1 MNPPLWLLEP
11 RLLLNPPLGLLELR
25 LLLNPLLWL
34 ELLELLRPKLRE
46 GVEEEEPML
55 LLDEPYRLVEE
66 EVPRSILSLLELEE
80 EPKLVEG
87 PSLRR
92 LKVVP
97 SLRLLELLR
106 LLPNPDLLLTSGV
119 WRTVMSRVLLPIRS

>member
-1 MNPPLWLLEP
+1 
-11 RLLLNPPLGLLELR
+11 
-25 LLLNPLLWL
+25 
-34 ELLELLRPKLRE
+34 
-46 GVEEEEPML
+46 ML

-97 SLRLLELLR
+97 SLRLLELLLR